1 MRTIVLVLFE
11 IAALFGIPR
20 MVNEFRAAIA
30 NARPPVVAVSPAEES
45 HPVSVAATKAV
56 LAEEVEMAQLLQ
68 VSLQPSARTVAN
80 LQPSP
85 QAHAPAKEGAVK
97 ESAAAAR
104 DDDYL
109 PPWMRGGSAAT
120 PVASPAASVMAP
132 VAAKKAGA
140 AKQASHK
147 RRRGERGRDAWKRS
161 MFAMDF

>member
-1 MRTIVLVLFE
+1 MRTLLLVLFE

-20 MVNEFRAAIA
+20 MVNEFRAAMA
-30 NARPPVVAVSPAEES
+30 NARPPVVAVSSAKES
-45 HPVSVAATKAV
+45 HPVSAATTKAV
-56 LAEEVEMAQLLQ
+56 LVEEVAMAQLLQ

-80 LQPSP
+80 LQPPP
-85 QAHAPAKEGAVK
+85 QAHASAKEDPVK

-109 PPWMRGGSAAT
+109 PPWMRGGSEAT
-120 PVASPAASVMAP
+120 PVASQAMSVMAP

-140 AKQASHK
+140 AKQAAHK

>member
-1 MRTIVLVLFE
+1 MRTLVLVLFE

-85 QAHAPAKEGAVK
+85 QAHAPAKEGPSKRAPQP
-97 ESAAAAR
+97 R
-104 DDDYL
+104 GTTIIC
-109 PPWMRGGSAAT
+109 PPG
-120 PVASPAASVMAP
+120 
-132 VAAKKAGA
+132 
-140 AKQASHK
+140 
-147 RRRGERGRDAWKRS
+147 
-161 MFAMDF
+161 